1 MTYFNRDTLV
11 SVAIALAALVS
22 LSCNE
27 KLPVYVEPTNI
38 LALKVTRTEQLNDRA
53 APPGNQMERI
63 VFSCENIF
71 DEVFQDSVDIKGSLR
86 IWWKRKPTRV
96 RTIYITMANLRER
109 DLISNGKLL
118 LTPGQSVSFET
129 LWNLKGDDSLY
140 FPTEMNFAF
149 LRKRQCWYN
158 TACSDPEEF
167 VVEASLTLYDRLGV
181 QNAPEAS
188 FIFVGR
194 TYIVP

>member
-1 MTYFNRDTLV
+1 MKFLLRHILPTAF
-11 SVAIALAALVS
+11 IAAAALWS
-22 LSCNE
+22 LSCHE
-27 KLPVYVEPTNI
+27 TLPVYVEPTNI
-38 LALKVTRTEQLNDRA
+38 LALKVTRMEQLNDHA

-71 DEVFQDSVDIKGSLR
+71 DEVFQDSVNIRGALY

-96 RTIYITMANLRER
+96 RTIYITMANMRER
-109 DLISNGKLL
+109 DLITNGKLL
-118 LTPGQSVSFET
+118 LTPGEQVSFEAF
-129 LWNLKGDDSLY
+129 WNMKGDDSLY
-140 FPTEMNFAF
+140 FPDEMNFAF

-167 VVEASLTLYDRLGV
+167 VVEASLNLYDRLGTLT
-181 QNAPEAS
+181 APAAS